1 MEKQKLLQAVKA
13 SISEVLETMF
23 FLPIDYTEIV
33 EAITFNGAIKDDMEL
48 VEVGFSGM
56 FSGTFL
62 LVIPDD
68 LALFLT
74 ASFLGSI
81 EERVLPAHVLETKK
95 EMANMIAGNT
105 FTHFNDQVEF
115 DLGIPEIVCARD
127 ALNGAGRGEEIVYQ
141 SHTLEKSLFIRVAL
155 KDEPC

>member
-1 MEKQKLLQAVKA
+1 MEKQKLLQAVKI

-23 FLPIDYTEIV
+23 FLPIDYTDMVEEIV
-33 EAITFNGAIKDDMEL
+33 FNGTVSDDMEL
-48 VEVGFSGM
+48 AEISFSGM

-74 ASFLGSI
+74 ASFLGGI
-81 EERVLPAHVLETKK
+81 EEKVLPVHISETKK

-115 DLGIPEIVCARD
+115 DLGLPKIVCARD
-127 ALNGAGRGEEIVYQ
+127 ALGASGHGEEIIYQ
-141 SHTLEKSLFIRVAL
+141 SHTLEQYLFIRMTL
-155 KDEPC
+155 EK

>member
-1 MEKQKLLQAVKA
+1 MEKQKLLQAAKA

-23 FLPIDYTEIV
+23 FLPIDCTEIA
-33 EAITFNGAIKDDMEL
+33 EKTAFNGAINDDMEL
-48 VEVGFSGM
+48 AEVRFSGM
-56 FSGTFL
+56 FSGSFL

-81 EERVLPAHVLETKK
+81 EDKVLPVHISETKK

-115 DLGIPEIVCARD
+115 DLGIPQIVCARD
-127 ALNGAGRGEEIVYQ
+127 ALNGPGRGEEIIYQ
-141 SHTLEKSLFIRVAL
+141 SHTLEKFLFIRVAL
-155 KDEPC
+155 ED

>member
-1 MEKQKLLQAVKA
+1 MEKQKLLQAAKT

-23 FLPIDYTEIV
+23 FLPIDHTGTV
-33 EAITFNGAIKDDMEL
+33 EASDLNRAINNDMEL
-48 VEVGFSGM
+48 VEVSFSGV

-62 LVIPDD
+62 LVIPDE

-81 EERVLPAHVLETKK
+81 EEKVLPVHINETKK

-115 DLGIPEIVCARD
+115 DLGIPEIVYARD
-127 ALNGAGRGEEIVYQ
+127 VLNGSGQGEETIFQ
-141 SHTLEKSLFIRVAL
+141 SQTLETILFIRVVL
-155 KDEPC
+155 ED

>member
-1 MEKQKLLQAVKA
+1 MEKQKLLQAAKT

-23 FLPIDYTEIV
+23 FLPIDHTDMV
-33 EAITFNGAIKDDMEL
+33 EAIVFNGAVKDHTEL
-48 VEVGFSGM
+48 VEISFSGM

-68 LALFLT
+68 LAMFLT

-81 EERVLPAHVLETKK
+81 EDEVLPVHISETKK

-105 FTHFNDQVEF
+105 FTHFNDQIEF
-115 DLGIPEIVCARD
+115 DLGIPEIVSAQNAMSGSGHD
-127 ALNGAGRGEEIVYQ
+127 EEIIYQ
-141 SHTLEKSLFIRVAL
+141 SHTLEQFLFIRVTL
-155 KDEPC
+155 ED

>member
-1 MEKQKLLQAVKA
+1 MEKEKLLQAAKT

-23 FLPIDYTEIV
+23 FLPIDHTEIV
-33 EAITFNGAIKDDMEL
+33 DQIALNGSVNDEMEL

-68 LALFLT
+68 LAMFLT

-81 EERVLPAHVLETKK
+81 EKKVLPVHISETKK
-95 EMANMIAGNT
+95 ELANMIAGNT

-115 DLGIPEIVCARD
+115 DLGIPEIVYASD
-127 ALNGAGRGEEIVYQ
+127 ALNRSGHGEEIIYK
-141 SHTLEKSLFIRVAL
+141 SNTLENYLYIRVAL
-155 KDEPC
+155 ED